1 MYSGELDT
9 VDVLVWMTEQTEGSH
24 IEAVSDEIL
33 AMLIRC
39 RHLQYNDEAMDIALL
54 FLEITIVIATMHYN
68 VDHYYW
74 LLQFLLQEAR

>member
-9 VDVLVWMTEQTEGSH
+9 VDILVWMTEQTEGSH

-39 RHLQYNDEAMDIALL
+39 RHLQYNDEAM
-54 FLEITIVIATMHYN
+54 EIVWI
-68 VDHYYW
+68 
-74 LLQFLLQEAR
+74 